1 LIINFRSEFECEKL
15 SKRKRFFKDLLSNNE
30 KTMLDFWSNLLNEK
44 NKSRLE
50 FYGRV
55 SNPNSDIA
63 PLYQNLKVI
72 EDQQQQQQQ
81 ITNNKPIK

>member
-1 LIINFRSEFECEKL
+1 
-15 SKRKRFFKDLLSNNE
+15 
-30 KTMLDFWSNLLNEK
+30 MLDFWSNLLNEK

-72 EDQQQQQQQ
+72 EDQQQQQQ

>member
-1 LIINFRSEFECEKL
+1 MINSSEFECEKL
-15 SKRKRFFKDLLSNNE
+15 GKRKRFLKDLSNNE

-63 PLYQNLKVI
+63 PLYQNLKLI
-72 EDQQQQQQQ
+72 EEQQQT
-81 ITNNKPIK
+81 TNNKPIK